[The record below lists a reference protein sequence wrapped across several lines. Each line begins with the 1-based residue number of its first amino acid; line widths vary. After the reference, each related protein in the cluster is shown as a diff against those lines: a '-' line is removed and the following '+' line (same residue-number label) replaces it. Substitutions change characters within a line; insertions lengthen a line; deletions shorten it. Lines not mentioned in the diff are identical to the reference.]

1 MAEEDLQGKYLQEIT
16 RGEIFKNL
24 FIIPTFT
31 PILSNINFRSE
42 YKYTTNK
49 FREKIHN
56 NQNIKK
62 DNKPKLKLSYSN
74 IKTKIRNLTALKTS
88 LTNLGIDWKE
98 GPRAVRGYQGQ
109 TVTAEVVVEQA
120 NNYDIGFSWN
130 GQEYELV
137 ADLQYWQQPLTV
149 DGFLK
154 QVTKGYAL
162 ETILQESAK
171 QGFQVAEQTN
181 NQDGSIR
188 LVVQRWSA

>member
-1 MAEEDLQGKYLQEIT
+1 MSH
-16 RGEIFKNL
+16 F
-24 FIIPTFT
+24 
-31 PILSNINFRSE
+31 
-42 YKYTTNK
+42 
-49 FREKIHN
+49 
-56 NQNIKK
+56 
-62 DNKPKLKLSYSN
+62 SN

-98 GPRAVRGYQGQ
+98 GPRTVRGYQGQ
-109 TVTAEVVVEQA
+109 TLTAEVVVEQA

-149 DGFLK
+149 EGFLK